1 MPFRHLPGVS
11 TCRFKRGDYLYH
23 VGDRMDHVY
32 YLIRGRVKREVLSA
46 GGHTMISTV
55 KESGKITGSIVG
67 LFNIYDEKFEGIATD
82 DFVAAG
88 DCICYKIPVE
98 VCRAY
103 LLDHPDLLVQALG
116 ICIALYDDIER
127 FNKERSDL
135 DATARF
141 SRFLLEHTGR
151 NGLLDKTYTN
161 VEIGKYLSMHPVTVS
176 RLIGA
181 LQKEGILCR
190 RDQGLEVVDP
200 ERLEACAQGSYHLN
214 YYIKY
219 GKK

>member
-82 DFVAAG
+82 DFVAAE

-98 VCRAY
+98 VFRTY
-103 LLDHPDLLVQALG
+103 MLDHPDLLVQTLG
-116 ICIALYDDIER
+116 ICIALYDDLER
-127 FNKERSDL
+127 LNNDRSDL
-135 DATARF
+135 DATARL
-141 SRFLLEHTGR
+141 SRFLLDRSGR
-151 NGLLDKTYTN
+151 GRTLPKTYTN
-161 VEIGKYLSMHPVTVS
+161 VEIGKFLSMHPVTVS

-181 LQKEGILCR
+181 LQKEKIVLR
-190 RDQGLEVVDP
+190 RPEGLEVIDP
-200 ERLEACAQGSYHLN
+200 EGLEACARGRRHLN
-214 YYIKY
+214 YY
-219 GKK
+219 